1 MAIEA
6 KSVVLNST
14 KIDGKMSLFTKEVDR
29 MIRFIEPTLYIDPQA
44 AVPVGFCE
52 KCGGECY
59 APGCV
64 CRCCEEDAP

>member
-1 MAIEA
+1 
-6 KSVVLNST
+6 
-14 KIDGKMSLFTKEVDR
+14 

-52 KCGGECY
+52 KCGDECY

-64 CRCCEEDAP
+64 CRCCEGDAP